1 MDFQRALDAQP
12 HVVRHLHKSKA
23 QSKLSHAY
31 IFEGSKDSFV
41 EEIATYFAILLMS
54 DDPLN
59 APLGKRIIHRTHPN
73 VKFIETSTQT
83 ITKDDILE
91 LQHDF
96 NQTAL
101 EAGPKIYLIFEAH
114 KMNPYAANALL
125 KFLEEPHAEIYG
137 ILITDDASKLL
148 PTLISRSQVV
158 PFLSIGKKIIEKQLI
173 DEGVDP
179 IKAKIAAYLFQRVDR
194 ALEFVEDEDT
204 ERLIQLTQGLYQ
216 RLYQG
221 GSTLVFMHQE
231 FPDIARD
238 GRSIEVFLELMML
251 YLKDLLY
258 AKMNHEEALTFKDDL
273 VTIEGLE
280 SQLSKNHIIMMW
292 EKILN
297 LKEKLAQPIHHS
309 LAFEEL
315 ILSLERGT
323 YEA

>member
-1 MDFQRALDAQP
+1 MDFKKALDAQP
-12 HVVRHLHKSKA
+12 QVVRHLHKSKD

-41 EEIATYFAILLMS
+41 EEVATYFAILLMS

-59 APLGKRIIHRTHPN
+59 APLSKRIINRTHPN
-73 VKFIETSTQT
+73 VKFIETATNT

-101 EAGPKIYLIFEAH
+101 EAGPKIYLIFDAH
-114 KMNPYAANALL
+114 KMNAFAANALL

-158 PFLSIGKKIIEKQLI
+158 PFLSVGKKIIEKQLI
-173 DEGVDP
+173 EEGVDSM
-179 IKAKIAAYLFQRVDR
+179 KAKIAAHLFQRLDR
-194 ALEFVEDEDT
+194 ALAFIEEEDT
-204 ERLIQLTQGLYQ
+204 DRLIELTKGLYQ

-221 GSTLVFMHQE
+221 GSALVFMHQE

-238 GRSIEVFLELMML
+238 GRSIELFLELMML

-258 AKMNHEEALTFKDDL
+258 AKMNQEEALIFMDDL
-273 VTIEGLE
+273 VTIQGLE
-280 SQLSKNHIIMMW
+280 NQLSKNHIITMW
-292 EKILN
+292 ENILN
-297 LKEKLAQPIHHS
+297 LKEKLDQPIHHS
-309 LAFEEL
+309 LAFEDL